1 MSTPSRPI
9 AECAAKLQ
17 KLARENPART
27 LLAAIGCGLAVG
39 FLVRTLRPRT
49 PEIRTARLLADVRG
63 RLHDIAVPVRR
74 HTEHLVENSASAVK
88 NGVTHLQDLHLERGL
103 RKLGKQFKGLFR

>member
-17 KLARENPART
+17 KLARENPAST
-27 LLAAIGCGLAVG
+27 LIAAIGCGLVAG
-39 FLVRTLRPRT
+39 LLVRTLRPRT
-49 PEIRTARLLADVRG
+49 PESRTARLLTDVRS

-74 HTEHLVENSASAVK
+74 QTEQLVESSADAVK
-88 NGVTHLQDLHLERGL
+88 NGVAQLQDLHLERGL
-103 RKLGKQFKGLFR
+103 RKLGNRFKGLFQ

>member
-9 AECAAKLQ
+9 SEYASKLQ
-17 KLARENPART
+17 KLARENPTRT

-39 FLVRTLRPRT
+39 LLVRTLRPRT
-49 PEIRTARLLADVRG
+49 PESRTARLLADVRS

-74 HTEHLVENSASAVK
+74 QAEHLVESSTTAVK
-88 NGVTHLQDLHLERGL
+88 DGVAHLQDLHLERGL
-103 RKLGKQFKGLFR
+103 RNLGKRFKGLFQ

>member
-9 AECAAKLQ
+9 ADCAAKLQ
-17 KLARENPART
+17 SLARENPTRT

-49 PEIRTARLLADVRG
+49 PASRTARLLADVRS

-74 HTEHLVENSASAVK
+74 QTEHLVASSADAVK
-88 NGVTHLQDLHLERGL
+88 NGVAQLQNLHLERGL
-103 RKLGKQFKGLFR
+103 RKLGKRFKGLFR

>member
-9 AECAAKLQ
+9 AEYASKLQ
-17 KLARENPART
+17 SLARENPTRT

-39 FLVRTLRPRT
+39 LLVRTLRPHT
-49 PEIRTARLLADVRG
+49 PASRTARLLADVRN

-74 HTEHLVENSASAVK
+74 QTEHLVESSASAVK
-88 NGVTHLQDLHLERGL
+88 NGVAHLQELHLERGL
-103 RKLGKQFKGLFR
+103 HKLGQRFKKLFS